1 MTVQF
6 RVHGQGKSL
15 AGDGFALWYSA
26 IRGVGGPVFGSMDK
40 FIGMAIFFDTYSN
53 KGSVR

>member
-1 MTVQF
+1 MQF

-40 FIGMAIFFDTYSN
+40 FVGMAIFFDTYSN